1 MQALTRIFFEVNAR
15 DANFL
20 LLGAGLDSD
29 KAMLGQRL
37 VILRNLVTLGQIRIE
52 VVLARE
58 DRKRLNVAAERE
70 RRLDRVIDRGAVED
84 RQRARHAEAH
94 GAHVRVRR
102 RTERGAAA
110 AEDLRAGLQ
119 LRVDL

>member
-1 MQALTRIFFEVNAR
+1 ARQADVFRAAIDGDGEA
-15 DANFL
+15 A
-20 LLGAGLDSD
+20 A
-29 KAMLGQRL
+29 QRQRTF
-37 VILRNLVTLGQIRIE
+37 VLRNLIALRQVRIE